1 MTSRPAESTPTTS
14 GKKPEG
20 LLTVLIAL
28 AANALIATA
37 KTVVAL
43 ITASASMVAEAAH
56 SWADTGNEVLLLIA
70 ERRSVRPRD
79 RSHPLGYGREAYVWA
94 MIAAFGLF
102 TAGSILSITHGISQL
117 TATEQEAVDYKWAYI
132 VLAISF
138 VLEGIS
144 FSQAVRQT
152 RSSARAAGLR
162 PMRYVLRTSETTLRA
177 VFFEDLAALIG
188 LLIAGAGIGLHQLTG
203 NAVFDALGSILVGIL
218 LGVVALI
225 LIVRNGQFLVG
236 ESVDPVLQNKALESL
251 LGMPDIDRVTYLWLE
266 YVGPSRVYL
275 VAAVDM
281 SRDDTES
288 VLQRRMQAIED
299 ELERADFIERAR
311 LTLSAPDEP
320 ALLPGDPGVNDPNPR
335 KVS

>member
-1 MTSRPAESTPTTS
+1 MTSSDEAQAAASA
-14 GKKPEG
+14 GKPEG
-20 LLTVLIAL
+20 LLTVIIALVANGLIAC
-28 AANALIATA
+28 A

-56 SWADTGNEVLLLIA
+56 SWADTGNEVLLLVA

-79 RSHPLGYGREAYVWA
+79 SSHPLGYGREAYVWA

-117 TATEQEAVDYKWAYI
+117 GATGEEVADYKWAYI

-144 FSQAVRQT
+144 FTQAVRQT
-152 RSSARAAGLR
+152 RASARAAGLR
-162 PMRYVLRTSETTLRA
+162 PLRFVLRTSQTTLRA
-177 VFFEDLAALIG
+177 VFFEDAAALIG
-188 LLIAGAGIGLHQLTG
+188 LLFAAAGVALHQYTG
-203 NAVFDALGSILVGIL
+203 NAVYDAIGSILVGVL

-225 LIVRNGQFLVG
+225 LIVRNGQFLIG
-236 ESVDPVLQNKALESL
+236 ESVDATLQDKALSSL
-251 LGMPDIDRVTYLWLE
+251 LEFPDIDRVTYLWLE

-275 VAAVDM
+275 VAAVDL

-288 VLQRRMQAIED
+288 VLQHRMQAIED
-299 ELERADFIERAR
+299 RLEKVDFVERAR

-320 ALLPGDPGVNDPNPR
+320 ALLPGTTGINHPNPR
-335 KVS
+335 ST